1 MKPGMGNNN
10 NTPITTMVAN
20 RIKKWVKPEFDPEVQ
35 SYPVGLCMTCRR
47 QLSEC
52 EKLGVT
58 SPAIK
63 AKWDAFKLQNI
74 HIPRGQ
80 DARTCCCDICS
91 ARRTKGKSV
100 KIVPSRGEPA
110 EKEKEKEKK
119 KKEKGPCGICLQE
132 KTGPGIKHPCG
143 PAARKHNLALL
154 TLKEERGAEQ
164 VAASVVKGL
173 AEEKTAKPGMPIQLK
188 QMKGGQPLSITL
200 GTKHML

>member
-1 MKPGMGNNN
+1 
-10 NTPITTMVAN
+10 
-20 RIKKWVKPEFDPEVQ
+20 
-35 SYPVGLCMTCRR
+35 MTCPR
-47 QLSEC
+47 QLCEF

-74 HIPRGQ
+74 QIPRGQ
-80 DARTCCCDICS
+80 DARTCCCDICR

-100 KIVPSRGEPA
+100 HIVPSRGET
-110 EKEKEKEKK
+110 ENTENETQI

-154 TLKEERGAEQ
+154 TLNEGKGAEQ
-164 VAASVVKGL
+164 VAAVVMKGIV
-173 AEEKTAKPGMPIQLK
+173 EEKKAKSGMQIQLK
-188 QMKGGQPLSITL
+188 QLKGDQPLSIKL
-200 GTKHML
+200 KTKCK